1 MTDPKLFTPYTLG
14 ALTLS
19 NRVVLAPLTRNR
31 AGHGFV
37 PSEFAALRQRFKN
50 TYIANNGSDLDL
62 ATARRGTSTTRRWL
76 NRTLLHAEQS
86 LIAFSVSPIL
96 KER

>member
-37 PSEFAALRQRFKN
+37 PSEFVALRQRFK
-50 TYIANNGSDLDL
+50 TPTS
-62 ATARRGTSTTRRWL
+62 ATTATTSTWRQRGG
-76 NRTLLHAEQS
+76 LHRLPDAG
-86 LIAFSVSPIL
+86 
-96 KER
+96 

>member
-50 TYIANNGSDLDL
+50 TYIGNNGYDLDL
-62 ATARRGTSTTRRWL
+62 ATARRATSTTRRRL
-76 NRTLLHAEQS
+76 NRALPHAEQS

>member
-19 NRVVLAPLTRNR
+19 NRVMLAPLTRNR

-50 TYIANNGSDLDL
+50 TYIGNNGYDLDL
-62 ATARRGTSTTRRWL
+62 ATARRATSTTRRRL
-76 NRTLLHAEQS
+76 NRALPRAEQS